1 MNNNGRDISGYFQTL
16 SLLAGQISANDAVDR
31 PVSIRDAIDWAMS
44 GIEGVK
50 SSGGKLIFVGNGGS
64 AGIASHLAIDYS
76 KNGGIPAL
84 AFNDGASLTCLANDL
99 GYENVFSHQ
108 IASLGKPGDM
118 LVAISSSG
126 QSPNILRAVEAAR
139 EISIEVLT
147 FSGFDQKNSL
157 RSAGDM
163 NIYVP
168 SVEYG
173 FVEIMHLTICHAVL
187 DLMSGWNSEEVD
199 K

>member
-1 MNNNGRDISGYFQTL
+1 MNNDGRDISGYFQTL
-16 SLLAGQISANDAVDR
+16 SLLAGQISANNAANR
-31 PVSIRDAIDWAMS
+31 QVSTEDAIDWTIR
-44 GIEGVK
+44 GVEGVK
-50 SSGGKLIFVGNGGS
+50 SNGGKLIFVGNGGS

-108 IASLGKPGDM
+108 ITSLGKPEDM

-126 QSPNILRAVEAAR
+126 QSSNILRAVDAAK
-139 EISIEVLT
+139 ENAINVLT
-147 FSGFDQKNSL
+147 LSGFDKENHL

-168 SVEYG
+168 SQEYG

-187 DLMSGWNSEEVD
+187 DLMSGWNSKEVG
-199 K
+199 